1 MTNPLRRADSSPE
14 RYTPTHGVRVS
25 DLAFG
30 MTCDRC
36 SRQYGSSLGF
46 RKLGRYRLACPAC
59 HVDAAAKRALK
70 EAA

>member
-25 DLAFG
+25 DTGF
-30 MTCDRC
+30 TCC
-36 SRQYGSSLGF
+36 CPKCAKTWGSSLGW
-46 RKLGRYRLACPAC
+46 RKRFGVMVCRECVAAI
-59 HVDAAAKRALK
+59 DARRALK